1 MCLAFPLGE
10 GGAGLRLGRC
20 TVTDEVRPLKAG
32 VTAAVS
38 TAAIERVLGSLT
50 QGSRGGA
57 ARRERSQYAA
67 TRIIYKNVA
76 RPAPHVFSTPRIAAV
91 EKMQSDES
99 EYEESKK

>member
-38 TAAIERVLGSLT
+38 TAAIERVLGSPYT
-50 QGSRGGA
+50 GEP
-57 ARRERSQYAA
+57 RRRCIAF
-67 TRIIYKNVA
+67 V
-76 RPAPHVFSTPRIAAV
+76 HGFSTKRIAIV

>member
-1 MCLAFPLGE
+1 MIPVSICTRLYLGVSSS
-10 GGAGLRLGRC
+10 L
-20 TVTDEVRPLKAG
+20 
-32 VTAAVS
+32 AVS
-38 TAAIERVLGSLT
+38 LPQSSPLNPERLDSSLLR
-50 QGSRGGA
+50 GSRGGA

-76 RPAPHVFSTPRIAAV
+76 RPAPHVFSTTRIVIV